1 MSQPAISMAMDNRAR
16 LKQWLASGEARLQP
30 LTLPQRELW
39 EASPVPAAD
48 VANHIC
54 AFIEVRGSISAKDCE
69 AALQRVVDRQ
79 EVLRL
84 SILPGK
90 TQPVQLVRST
100 GTSAMGYQELSPA
113 QRHPEAMEEVMR
125 AIFHEPF
132 DMVGGPLYRVKML
145 QRGPGDFVMV
155 FVTHHA
161 IADGWT
167 LGLFVENLV
176 AAYLLGKGGGNPAL
190 PPVPLSYIAWGA
202 AERAYWQ
209 PALVQERAGFWSA
222 RLDGSQH
229 LWEAS
234 AETHFTGPL
243 QRHVSEVPGDLTTA
257 LRALARSTGT
267 TFFNTLLTAFQ
278 WTLSKWT
285 GKDDITV
292 GTPVANRTKQN
303 VKETMG
309 SFAGNIPL
317 RGQVDHDKPFASTV
331 REVQDATVD
340 AFANALPFAELIHAL
355 GDHPA
360 PGRHPVYSVRFALQN
375 HPIPDVVLPTLS
387 VKLRMRSTGT
397 ARFDL
402 GCEVTE
408 EGAGLEVVWLF
419 RQTLFDQPDI
429 DTLERLFL
437 TVLTKVCDSPESR
450 NRMI

>member
-1 MSQPAISMAMDNRAR
+1 M
-16 LKQWLASGEARLQP
+16 
-30 LTLPQRELW
+30 
-39 EASPVPAAD
+39 
-48 VANHIC
+48 
-54 AFIEVRGSISAKDCE
+54 
-69 AALQRVVDRQ
+69 
-79 EVLRL
+79 
-84 SILPGK
+84 
-90 TQPVQLVRST
+90 
-100 GTSAMGYQELSPA
+100 
-113 QRHPEAMEEVMR
+113 
-125 AIFHEPF
+125 
-132 DMVGGPLYRVKML
+132 
-145 QRGPGDFVMV
+145 
-155 FVTHHA
+155 
-161 IADGWT
+161 
-167 LGLFVENLV
+167 
-176 AAYLLGKGGGNPAL
+176 
-190 PPVPLSYIAWGA
+190 
-202 AERAYWQ
+202 
-209 PALVQERAGFWSA
+209 
-222 RLDGSQH
+222 
-229 LWEAS
+229 
-234 AETHFTGPL
+234 
-243 QRHVSEVPGDLTTA
+243 
-257 LRALARSTGT
+257 
-267 TFFNTLLTAFQ
+267 LTAFQ